1 MKMSNKTPDAP
12 NSVHQVSYNKLTS
25 KEKEFVVMKIED
37 GVLKYIDELV
47 CPNLV
52 FPEDMTDIA
61 DEFYMSLGETDD
73 IETIEVEEGNPF
85 YHSAG
90 NCLIETDTKTLV
102 LGCKNSVIPD
112 DGSVTKI
119 GKCAFNGCQAL
130 KRIEI
135 PNCVTELGYM
145 AFAYTGLEEVV
156 VPEHL
161 EEIAP
166 HSFSLNRYLEKI
178 IVVEK

>member
-1 MKMSNKTPDAP
+1 
-12 NSVHQVSYNKLTS
+12 
-25 KEKEFVVMKIED
+25 MKIEN
-37 GVLKYIDELV
+37 GVLKYIDELN
-47 CPNLV
+47 CPHLV

-73 IETIEVEEGNPF
+73 IETIEVEADNPY

-90 NCLIETDTKTLV
+90 NCLIETATKTLV

-119 GKCAFNGCQAL
+119 GKCAFNGCQEL

-135 PNCVTELGYM
+135 PDCVTELGYM
-145 AFAYTGLEEVV
+145 SFAYTGLEEVV
-156 VPEHL
+156 IPEDL
-161 EEIAP
+161 VEIAP

-178 IVVEK
+178 VVKEQTE

>member
-1 MKMSNKTPDAP
+1 
-12 NSVHQVSYNKLTS
+12 
-25 KEKEFVVMKIED
+25 MKIEN
-37 GVLKYIDELV
+37 GVLKYIDELN
-47 CPNLV
+47 CPHLV

-61 DEFYMSLGETDD
+61 DEFYMALGVTDD
-73 IETIEVEEGNPF
+73 IETIEVEKGNPY

-90 NCLIETDTKTLV
+90 NCLIETQTKTLV

-112 DGSVTKI
+112 DGSVTRI

-135 PNCVTELGYM
+135 PESVTELGYM
-145 AFAYTGLEEVV
+145 SLAYTGLEELV

-161 EEIAP
+161 EEIAA

-178 IVVEK
+178 IVKEK

>member
-1 MKMSNKTPDAP
+1 
-12 NSVHQVSYNKLTS
+12 
-25 KEKEFVVMKIED
+25 MKIED
-37 GVLKYIDELV
+37 GVLKYIDELN
-47 CPNLV
+47 CPHLV

-61 DEFYMSLGETDD
+61 DEFYMSLGETDN

-90 NCLIETDTKTLV
+90 NCLIETQTKTLV

-112 DGSVTKI
+112 DGNVTKI
-119 GKCAFNGCQAL
+119 GKYAFNGCQELNYIA
-130 KRIEI
+130 I

-145 AFAYTGLEEVV
+145 SFAYTGLKEVTIPEDLEEV
-156 VPEHL
+156 
-161 EEIAP
+161 AP

-178 IVVEK
+178 IVKEQ

>member
-1 MKMSNKTPDAP
+1 
-12 NSVHQVSYNKLTS
+12 
-25 KEKEFVVMKIED
+25 MKIEN
-37 GVLKYIDELV
+37 GVLKYIDELN
-47 CPNLV
+47 CSHLV
-52 FPEDMTDIA
+52 FPKDMTDID
-61 DEFYMSLGETDD
+61 DEFYITLGITDD
-73 IETIEVEEGNPF
+73 IETIEVEEGNPY

-90 NCLIETDTKTLV
+90 NCLIETQTKTLV

-135 PNCVTELGYM
+135 PESVTELGYM
-145 AFAYTGLEEVV
+145 SLAYTGLEELV

-161 EEIAP
+161 EKIAA

-178 IVVEK
+178 IVKEK

>member
-1 MKMSNKTPDAP
+1 
-12 NSVHQVSYNKLTS
+12 
-25 KEKEFVVMKIED
+25 MKIEN
-37 GVLKYIDELV
+37 GVLKYIDELNFTH
-47 CPNLV
+47 PV
-52 FPEDMTDIA
+52 FPEDMTDID
-61 DEFYMSLGETDD
+61 DEFYMALGITDD
-73 IETIEVEEGNPF
+73 IETIEVEAGNPY

-119 GKCAFNGCQAL
+119 GKCAFNGCQEL

-135 PNCVTELGYM
+135 PESVTELGYM

-161 EEIAP
+161 EKIAP

-178 IVVEK
+178 TVKA

>member
-1 MKMSNKTPDAP
+1 
-12 NSVHQVSYNKLTS
+12 
-25 KEKEFVVMKIED
+25 MKIEN
-37 GVLKYIDELV
+37 GVLKYIDELN
-47 CPNLV
+47 CSHLV
-52 FPEDMTDIA
+52 FPKDMTDIA
-61 DEFYMSLGETDD
+61 DEFYMALGITDD
-73 IETIEVEEGNPF
+73 IETIEVEEGNPY

-90 NCLIETDTKTLV
+90 NCLIETQTKTLV

-135 PNCVTELGYM
+135 PESVTELGYM
-145 AFAYTGLEEVV
+145 SLAYTGLEELV

-161 EEIAP
+161 EKIAA

-178 IVVEK
+178 IVKEK

>member
-1 MKMSNKTPDAP
+1 
-12 NSVHQVSYNKLTS
+12 
-25 KEKEFVVMKIED
+25 MKIEN
-37 GVLKYIDELV
+37 GVLKYIDELN
-47 CPNLV
+47 CPHLV

-73 IETIEVEEGNPF
+73 IETIEVEAGNPY

-90 NCLIETDTKTLV
+90 NCLIETATRTLV

-119 GKCAFNGCQAL
+119 GKFAFNGCQEL

-135 PNCVTELGYM
+135 PDCVTELGYM
-145 AFAYTGLEEVV
+145 SFAYTGLEEVV
-156 VPEHL
+156 IPEDL
-161 EEIAP
+161 AEIAP
-166 HSFSLNRYLEKI
+166 HSLSLNRYLERI
-178 IVVEK
+178 IVKEQTE